1 MSSRVSPGQE
11 FALGLAGRKE
21 FENELDGQA
30 RPANHWYT
38 SGDSGLLSQGFV
50 RPSPEGAQGG
60 GTADASRRFP
70 RRKFPPTGRRP
81 IST

>member
-30 RPANHWYT
+30 RPSDHRFAGQDPGIDDDALRQRH
-38 SGDSGLLSQGFV
+38 DLSLSHISL
-50 RPSPEGAQGG
+50 RASPALPHYY
-60 GTADASRRFP
+60 R
-70 RRKFPPTGRRP
+70 
-81 IST
+81 